1 MIASKP
7 IKTPIKPVMLLI
19 HDRASSDRSFR
30 SARIAAFRIGLE
42 VY

>member
-7 IKTPIKPVMLLI
+7 IKTPINPVMLLS

-30 SARIAAFRIGLE
+30 SARICSTQFE
-42 VY
+42 Y